1 MMPMGDA
8 NGPRDV
14 NGPHEISTLHRGCD
28 CCRISCDAVM
38 PMGPM
43 KSVRFI
49 GAVTAVGYPARDAN
63 GPHEISTLHRGCDCC
78 RISCP

>member
-1 MMPMGDA
+1 MPMGSMKSVR
-8 NGPRDV
+8 PV
-14 NGPHEISTLHRGCD
+14 T
-28 CCRISCDAVM
+28 AVGYPM
-38 PMGPM
+38 MQMGPM

>member
-1 MMPMGDA
+1 
-8 NGPRDV
+8 
-14 NGPHEISTLHRGCD
+14 
-28 CCRISCDAVM
+28 M

-63 GPHEISTLHRGCDCC
+63 GPHEISTLPAVDHGV
-78 RISCP
+78 SATSL